1 MMEHLLI
8 SACLLGAQCRYDG
21 QSKPVLEMV
30 ALSEQFDL
38 VPLCPEQLGGLPTPR
53 TPAERIEDRVMT
65 KDGRDV
71 TAEYRH
77 GAEQALHLAR
87 LCGCKIALLKERSPS
102 CGSGTIYDG
111 TFTGGL
117 TAGDGVTAALLR
129 ETDRTVLDIA
139 CQFGYD
145 NASKFARAFR
155 DVIGVSP
162 REYRAGAEYDSCAP
176 RLGEKPV
183 SLSDADAERRI

>member
-53 TPAERIEDRVMT
+53 TPAERIEDCVIT

-71 TAEYRH
+71 TAEYRR
-77 GAEQALHLAR
+77 GAAQALHLAR
-87 LCGCKIALLKERSPS
+87 TCGCKIALLKERSPS

-111 TFTGGL
+111 MFSGGL
-117 TAGDGVTAALLR
+117 TAGDGITAELLR
-129 ETDRTVLDIA
+129 QNGIA
-139 CQFGYD
+139 VYGE
-145 NASKFARAFR
+145 SE
-155 DVIGVSP
+155 IG
-162 REYRAGAEYDSCAP
+162 
-176 RLGEKPV
+176 RLLEEHGCPEPGQTT
-183 SLSDADAERRI
+183 LF